1 MSVYWRYRYKDMGVA
16 VFVRF
21 LFATVILRATIV
33 LNFFCVIGPFC
44 QSGEISQNVVFS
56 CIN

>member
-1 MSVYWRYRYKDMGVA
+1 MGVA

-21 LFATVILRATIV
+21 LFATVILRATTV
-33 LNFFCVIGPFC
+33 LNFFCVIGPFF

-56 CIN
+56 CINSNT